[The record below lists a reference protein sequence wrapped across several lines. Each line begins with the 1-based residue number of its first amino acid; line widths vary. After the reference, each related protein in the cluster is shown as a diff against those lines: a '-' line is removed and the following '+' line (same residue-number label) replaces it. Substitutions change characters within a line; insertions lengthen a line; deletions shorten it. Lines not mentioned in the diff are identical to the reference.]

1 MRKTN
6 KAHVLSPLSLTFL
19 GILAA
24 ASILFILLPKESFSE
39 NEKRQL
45 QTAPAFSWASLE
57 DGSFASGMES
67 YLSDHFPARLQLV
80 GMNAYFT
87 LFSGQ
92 NGANG
97 VYAGKDGYLI
107 NKPISVNAANFK
119 QNLSTI
125 QSFSKQQNLSAYLV
139 VVPTT
144 GAMEPYKL
152 PAVHASYPDA
162 ALLEQAQ
169 KAVSGS
175 VSWVD
180 LKQVF
185 SESKTKS
192 ALYYRT
198 DHHWTSDGAYL
209 AYRTF
214 CAKRRLSPLSAFEF
228 TKQNIP
234 GFYGTTYSKSG
245 LWAVAPDTLSVWRN
259 PTLHV
264 SVTIRDDGSTG
275 AIRSNSM
282 FFWNQRVHEDK
293 YPIFLDGNHSLVTI
307 ENSSAPDRNMLI
319 VKDSYADSLA
329 PFLAAHYRR
338 IDLVDLRYFHQN
350 SVSSLVRNDRL
361 DEVLFVYGVDSLVND
376 RNISM
381 LG

>member
-1 MRKTN
+1 
-6 KAHVLSPLSLTFL
+6 
-19 GILAA
+19 ILRPI
-24 ASILFILLPKESFSE
+24 SYFSE

-45 QTAPAFSWASLE
+45 QTAPTFSWTSLE
-57 DGSFASGMES
+57 DGFFASGVES

-80 GMNAYFT
+80 GLNAYST

-107 NKPISVNAANFK
+107 NKPISVDTVNFE
-119 QNLSTI
+119 QNLSAI
-125 QSFSKQQNLSAYLV
+125 RSFAKQQNLSAYLM

-144 GAMEPYKL
+144 GDIEPDKL
-152 PAVHASYPDA
+152 PAVHAPYPDDS
-162 ALLEQAQ
+162 LLEQAR
-169 KAVSGS
+169 KAVSTD

-180 LKQVF
+180 LKDAF
-185 SESKTKS
+185 SKSETKS
-192 ALYYRT
+192 NLFYRT
-198 DHHWTSDGAYL
+198 DHHWTSAGAYL
-209 AYRTF
+209 AYCTF
-214 CAKRRLSPLSAFEF
+214 CAQKGFSPLAVSQF
-228 TKQNIP
+228 TKQNIS

-245 LWAVAPDTLSVWRN
+245 LWGVTPDTLSVWIN
-259 PTLHV
+259 SALHV
-264 SVTIRDDGSTG
+264 SMAIQDDGTSA
-275 AIRSNSM
+275 AIHSDSM
-282 FFWNQRVHEDK
+282 FFWNQLGHKDK

-307 ENSSAPDRNMLI
+307 ENSSAPDRGLLI

-329 PFLAAHYRR
+329 PFLASHYRR

-350 SVSSLVRNDRL
+350 SVSSLIKKDRL

-381 LG
+381 LD